1 MNASVVSAIVAV
13 VALLFSLF
21 VFFKHEREL
30 KRLSVL
36 ISRLSLQKAIRVEEE
51 DTSARVTAKIVREKG
66 NNHIAIT
73 NEGKVP
79 AQNVQ
84 VILDPEIC
92 SRPREYPFPR
102 DIVEPG
108 QTIQVSAIFSIS
120 GPKDVTVKIWWEDAY
135 HLGKTY
141 RKDFN
146 LPIFS

>member
-13 VALLFSLF
+13 AALLFSLF
-21 VFFKHEREL
+21 VYFKHEREL

-36 ISRLSLQKAIRVEEE
+36 TSRLSLQKAIREEE

-84 VILDPEIC
+84 VKLDPEIC

-102 DIVEPG
+102 DVVEPG
-108 QTIQVSAIFSIS
+108 QTIQISAYLGIS
-120 GPKDVTVKIWWEDAY
+120 GPSTVAVKIWWEDAC
-135 HLGKTY
+135 HLGKPY
-141 RKDFN
+141 FKEFN